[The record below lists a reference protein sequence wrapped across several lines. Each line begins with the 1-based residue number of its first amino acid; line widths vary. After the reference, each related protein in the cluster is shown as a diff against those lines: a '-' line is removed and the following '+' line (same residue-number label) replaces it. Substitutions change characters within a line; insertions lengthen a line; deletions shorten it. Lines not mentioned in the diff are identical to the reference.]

1 MSSKFGCASEIMNN
15 DVKDYCDKN
24 EDSGSSKVDEAG
36 NRALTETF
44 FGTPYWCDEIPYNLT
59 EEWRE
64 AASSQTS
71 TKYESEMSLPPL
83 NPFVPQKYDIKRDE
97 GTTAMTVDG
106 GEMKDEYEEREEK
119 GMNLLNDRR
128 NVPNQSKDP
137 TLIFND
143 KVTSFSFTLCVC
155 VCVFFFFKKQKTKH
169 DHVGNIFWSS
179 PLPSVT
185 NFGIYWMKSSI
196 DQLLN

>member
-15 DVKDYCDKN
+15 NVKDYCDKN

-71 TKYESEMSLPPL
+71 TKYENEMSLPPL

-97 GTTAMTVDG
+97 GTTAITVDG
-106 GEMKDEYEEREEK
+106 GEMKDKYEEREEK
-119 GMNLLNDRR
+119 DMDLLNDRR

-155 VCVFFFFKKQKTKH
+155 FFFKEAK
-169 DHVGNIFWSS
+169 N
-179 PLPSVT
+179 
-185 NFGIYWMKSSI
+185 
-196 DQLLN
+196 